1 MSIKAEYWDGVFAPL
16 EEVRMTAPRETYQV
30 FSENELKQLA
40 ADVPWLKGSER
51 SFEFWENKED
61 AVYDGL

>member
-1 MSIKAEYWDGVFAPL
+1 MATPG
-16 EEVRMTAPRETYQV
+16 ETYQV

-40 ADVPWLKGSER
+40 ADVPWLRDSER
-51 SFEFWENKED
+51 GFEFWENKED